1 MIKKIKSLINEF
13 RDKHDKTQ
21 NQLAEIEWANIY
33 HDSINNKPEIK
44 SLSLNVGR
52 WAGNYS
58 FFYLLSRILDDFE
71 PKKILEFGLG
81 ESSKFIGAHIS
92 AGYINSRHKIIE
104 HDDEWQSHFLS
115 RCQLPDSSE
124 IIKLNLTEAL
134 IENHKVISYENVEK
148 VYDEDV
154 ELFIVDGPFGSPRF
168 SRFDIIA
175 LVKLF
180 IKDKKF
186 IIIIDDYQRVG
197 EKDTCRKLLTVLKE
211 KNIDAQ
217 HTVFS
222 GNKKQ
227 MLISS
232 NHYRFLHSI

>member
-1 MIKKIKSLINEF
+1 MIKKLKSLLNEF

-21 NQLAEIEWANIY
+21 NQLTEIEWANIY

-44 SLSLNVGR
+44 SLALNVGR

-58 FFYLLSRILDDFE
+58 FFYLLNRILDDFE

-92 AGYINSRHKIIE
+92 AGYIKSKHKIIE
-104 HDDEWQSHFLS
+104 HDDEWKSHFLS
-115 RCQLPDSSE
+115 RYKLPDSSE
-124 IIKLNLTEAL
+124 IIKLKLTETR
-134 IENHKVISYENVEK
+134 IEKHTVTSYEKVEIA
-148 VYDEDV
+148 YDDEI

-168 SRFDIIA
+168 SRFDIVA

-180 IKDKKF
+180 NQDKKF
-186 IIIIDDYQRVG
+186 IIIMDDYQRVG
-197 EKDTCRKLLTVLKE
+197 ERDTSEKLLTVFKE
-211 KNIDAQ
+211 INIDVQ
-217 HTVFS
+217 YTVFS